1 VTNNKLCCT
10 SGTVEVQHNFGHPRV
25 PIVGGTHDS
34 ARTPEMATARPVTH
48 SLFPRKGT
56 RTARFFV
63 VAGQLPVVNVPAV
76 LIGTKVR
83 RWS

>member
-10 SGTVEVQHNFGHPRV
+10 SGTVEVQQGNFGHPRV

-48 SLFPRKGT
+48 SLFPQR
-56 RTARFFV
+56 ARQDFFV